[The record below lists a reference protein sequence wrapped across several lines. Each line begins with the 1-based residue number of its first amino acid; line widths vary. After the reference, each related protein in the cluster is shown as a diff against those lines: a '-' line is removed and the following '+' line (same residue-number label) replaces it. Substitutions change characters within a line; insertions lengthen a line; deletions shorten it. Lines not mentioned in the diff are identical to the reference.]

1 MNKKV
6 ATTFATLNLKPG
18 CVPVI
23 FKIFLDPKSDGG
35 RFMKYL
41 SDKTLSAFPDE
52 QEILLADYGFKVA
65 PGETNFQEDEDGALV
80 IQLYSYRW

>member
-1 MNKKV
+1 V

-23 FKIFLDPKSDGG
+23 FKIFLDPEYEDGAG
-35 RFMKYL
+35 TCMKYL

-65 PGETNFQEDEDGALV
+65 PGKTNFQEDEDGALV
-80 IQLYSYRW
+80 IQLYAFEW